1 MVKVFKTLKF
11 RQGIA
16 FLVSVFILLVV
27 FDELGAEDYQEKEK
41 LIIAKAP
48 ITSVIK
54 VKSITELP
62 KMQLLATV
70 NPIKLSQV
78 NAQVSGKII
87 SISDNLR
94 QGRTLLKGQEL
105 LRIEPLP
112 YQVALAEAKVNLLNA
127 KVGLKKAT
135 ISFAENSLTVT
146 LAKADL
152 SLAQR
157 QLENA
162 QEQLRQTN
170 ITLPFDAE
178 ITDIQAYL
186 GEYITPGQ
194 AIASVLPQDNKQ
206 VSILVNIQSFSHLA
220 ELSMGQKIS
229 LFSLE
234 QSQQWQGEIIAI
246 SQHNHNLQRSIYL
259 RVLPHEKGMSI
270 NEPLYGQ
277 HLYAKLPIKGWKN
290 TVTLPESVLTLK
302 GEVWW
307 LDDDNK
313 AYKTQLHDYVL
324 ADKKVYFAQIK
335 DIASQVV
342 LFPLSSLSQGMKI
355 QPRLVDVP
363 SKAQGSA
370 L

>member
-1 MVKVFKTLKF
+1 MIKVFKTVKF

-16 FLVSVFILLVV
+16 FLVSAFLLLVV
-27 FDELGAEDYQEKEK
+27 LDELGAEGYQEKEK
-41 LIIAKAP
+41 LILEQAP
-48 ITSVIK
+48 ITSVIEA
-54 VKSITELP
+54 KSTTELP

-70 NPIKLSQV
+70 KPIKLSQI

-87 SISDNLR
+87 SISDDLR
-94 QGRTLLKGQEL
+94 QGRTLLKGQQL
-105 LRIEPLP
+105 LTIEPLP
-112 YQVALAEAKVNLLNA
+112 YQVALAEAKVTLLNA

-135 ISFAENSLTVT
+135 IHFSENSLTVT
-146 LAKADL
+146 LAKAEL

-157 QLENA
+157 QFDSA

-170 ITLPFDAE
+170 IILPFDAE

-194 AIASVLPQDNKQ
+194 AIVSVLPQENKQ
-206 VSILVNIQSFSHLA
+206 INILVNAQSFSHLA
-220 ELSMGQKIS
+220 RLSTGQKVS
-229 LFSLE
+229 LFSLDK
-234 QSQQWQGEIIAI
+234 SQQWQSEIIAI
-246 SQHNHNLQRSIYL
+246 SQHNNNLQRSIYL
-259 RVLPHEKGMSI
+259 QLLHNENNT
-270 NEPLYGQ
+270 NEPLHGQ
-277 HLYAKLPIKGWKN
+277 YLQAKLPIKGWEK
-290 TVTLPESVLTLK
+290 TLSLPESTLTLK

-324 ADKKVYFAQIK
+324 ADKKVYFSQIQN
-335 DIASQVV
+335 ITSQVV

-355 QPRLVDVP
+355 QPRLIDVP
-363 SKAQGSA
+363 SKVKGSA